1 LLRVFR
7 WPTWLAISLSLLL
20 LCGCKEIKNEIK
32 KAKESSMPDLDVQF
46 LGSARNGILDYY
58 FWFRVWHQHT
68 GTIKNGKLTI
78 TVSGDHLKEKKK
90 VVVWS
95 FDSWSP
101 NQSEAKTY
109 DDFILD
115 TIGPDLKLTVR
126 IDIES
131 ADTRPYSRTCTW
143 SGNKWN

>member
-1 LLRVFR
+1 
-7 WPTWLAISLSLLL
+7 
-20 LCGCKEIKNEIK
+20 
-32 KAKESSMPDLDVQF
+32 
-46 LGSARNGILDYY
+46 
-58 FWFRVWHQHT
+58 
-68 GTIKNGKLTI
+68 
-78 TVSGDHLKEKKK
+78 LKEKKK